1 MTHSVSSV
9 SQRVDSLIIGQG
21 LAGTAVAWTLQ
32 RHGQSFAV
40 VDHPRSETASRVSA
54 GLLTPVTGK
63 RLVKS
68 DEFDADWATAT
79 DFYQFVERQLQQTVF
94 QQEPMLRLFADE
106 PTRNEFLCDS
116 DDSVRDSVECWDGTL
131 QSGGRRQPG
140 IEMRPAGRLQVTQ
153 YLERSAAWFR
163 ERQMLFHDD
172 IDITAL
178 LQQADDRGPFE
189 VCPAGSERC
198 LLADRVILCTGA
210 WSNPA
215 FPLIPDNP
223 SRGDL
228 LDVKIEN
235 YTADQVVHRSVWIAP
250 QSDGQQRIG
259 STYDWKYLE
268 NVPTQAGRQ
277 QVLTGVRRMVTGDI
291 RILRHR
297 GAVRPTM
304 KDYRPVLGPS
314 VVSDRIYTLNGLG
327 SKGALRAPRLAE
339 YLAAHLMRAEPLP
352 ADFLA
357 SRVRPA
363 PATDRRPLTSL
374 AHQQV
379 ADVLKPGDLAIDATV
394 GNGFDTSFLAKC
406 VGSAGHVIGYDV
418 QESALAATQ
427 QRLKSLQLTCVEL
440 RHAGHEQLADE
451 EGLCPMAVMFNLGY
465 LPRSDKTKVT
475 TARTSTVAIAAA
487 MQLLAPG
494 GILTVLCYRGHEGGP
509 EEFRAV
515 SELLNRHHDGYDL
528 QRQDS
533 NPPKPKSP
541 VLFVVRKRS
550 DDAET

>member
-1 MTHSVSSV
+1 MTDPE

-21 LAGTAVAWTLQ
+21 LAGTALAWTLQ
-32 RHGQSFAV
+32 RHGQSFVV

-68 DEFDADWATAT
+68 DEFEAYWTTAT
-79 DFYQFVERQLQQTVF
+79 DFYQYVERQLQQTVF
-94 QQEPMLRLFADE
+94 QQEPMLRLFADKAS
-106 PTRNEFLCDS
+106 RDEFLRDTE
-116 DDSVRDSVECWDGTL
+116 DRVRDSVESWNGTL
-131 QSGGRRQPG
+131 QSGGRLQPG
-140 IEMRPAGRLQVTQ
+140 IQMRPAGRLQVSE
-153 YLERSAAWFR
+153 YLEGSAAWFR
-163 ERQMLFHDD
+163 QRQRLYHADV
-172 IDITAL
+172 DITAL
-178 LQQADDRGPFE
+178 LQQADGTGPFE
-189 VCPAGSERC
+189 LSPAGTDFR

-210 WSNPA
+210 WTSPA

-235 YTADQVVHRSVWIAP
+235 YTAEQVVHRSVWIAP
-250 QSDGQQRIG
+250 QSDGHQRIG

-268 NVPTQAGRQ
+268 NVPTQAGRN
-277 QVLTGVRRMVTGDI
+277 QVLTGVRRMVGGDI

-304 KDYRPVLGPS
+304 KDYQPVLGPS
-314 VVSDRIYTLNGLG
+314 APGDRVYTLNGLG

-339 YLAAHLMRAEPLP
+339 YLAAHLLHSEDLP
-352 ADFLA
+352 VAFLP

-363 PATDRRPLTSL
+363 PSADRRPLTGC
-374 AHQQV
+374 AHQRV
-379 ADVLKPGDLAIDATV
+379 KEILRAGDLAIDATV
-394 GNGFDTSFLAKC
+394 GNGFDTSFLAEC
-406 VGSAGHVIGYDV
+406 VGAAGRVIGFDV
-418 QESALAATQ
+418 QQSALAATA
-427 QRLKSLQLTCVEL
+427 QRLKSSELTCVEL

-451 EGLCPMAVMFNLGY
+451 ENLRPMAVMFNLGY

-487 MQLLAPG
+487 MRLLAPG

-509 EEFRAV
+509 EEYRAV
-515 SELLNRHHDGYDL
+515 AELLNRHDEGYDL
-528 QRQDS
+528 KRQDS